1 MGLALLQAIS
11 IGVGFV
17 ALLVVVIVV
26 VSVLVNAVKVVKEY
40 ERGVIFR
47 LGRVQGSPKALGLFP
62 REQEETPPPNRR
74 PQPKPR
80 PPARRTREQNRPSAL
95 LAPPGR
101 SSGVPTIEA
110 EGRGTP
116 TPG

>member
-47 LGRVQGSPKALGLFP
+47 IGRV
-62 REQEETPPPNRR
+62 
-74 PQPKPR
+74 
-80 PPARRTREQNRPSAL
+80 
-95 LAPPGR
+95 
-101 SSGVPTIEA
+101 
-110 EGRGTP
+110 
-116 TPG
+116 